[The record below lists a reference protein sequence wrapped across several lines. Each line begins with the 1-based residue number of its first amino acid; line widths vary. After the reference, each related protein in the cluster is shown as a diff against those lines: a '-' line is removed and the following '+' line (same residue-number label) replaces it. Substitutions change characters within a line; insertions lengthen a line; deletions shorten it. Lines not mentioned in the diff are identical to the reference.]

1 MASDFMKFH
10 TSVQDMRLRLS
21 FLTPLAQ
28 TWFYMCHADTT
39 FFLLD
44 GVGRIKV
51 ESSCQGGLNTDTQPG
66 KAGIEDLLMSLR
78 SVLF

>member
-1 MASDFMKFH
+1 MKFH
-10 TSVQDMRLRLS
+10 TSVQDMRLRLP

-28 TWFYMCHADTT
+28 TWFYMCHADAT

-51 ESSCQGGLNTDTQPG
+51 ESSRQGGLNTDSRNLTL
-66 KAGIEDLLMSLR
+66 KKRNKNRIKVKR
-78 SVLF
+78 SILI

>member
-1 MASDFMKFH
+1 
-10 TSVQDMRLRLS
+10 MRLRLP

-28 TWFYMCHADTT
+28 TWFYMCHADAT

-51 ESSCQGGLNTDTQPG
+51 ESSRQGGLNTDT
-66 KAGIEDLLMSLR
+66 
-78 SVLF
+78 